1 VTGDEPLTYA
11 ASGVDIAA
19 GDRAVDLIRK
29 HALATTRPEVIGGVG
44 GFGGLFGIGAL
55 GLDDPVL
62 VASTDGV
69 GTKSVIARM
78 MGRYDTIGIDLV
90 GTADDLAAQGAEPLF
105 FLDYVSMGRLVP
117 EIVADIVAG
126 VAEGCRQAGCA
137 LLGGEMSEHPDALA
151 PGDFDLV
158 GFAVGAAERA
168 ALLPAGVSPGD
179 LVVGIESP
187 GLRCNGYSLAR
198 RALLD
203 RAGRRFDEPAW
214 AGADSTLG
222 DELLRPSV
230 IYAPVVAAV
239 RRVVEV
245 RALGH
250 VTGGGIAGNLARVLP
265 SGCDARVRRG
275 SWPEPRIFDEVA
287 AAGSVEPAEMERVF
301 NLGLGMLA
309 VVPGAD
315 DARRAVEVVES
326 RGLGAWVV
334 GEVTAGTG
342 RAVVERGPSS

>member
-1 VTGDEPLTYA
+1 MTADEPLTYA
-11 ASGVDIAA
+11 ESGVDIAA
-19 GDRAVDLIRK
+19 GDRAVDLIRT
-29 HALATTRPEVIGGVG
+29 HARSTIRPEVIGGVG
-44 GFGGLFGIGAL
+44 GFGGLFGIGSL

-203 RAGRRFDEPAW
+203 RAGRRLDEPAW

-250 VTGGGIAGNLARVLP
+250 VTGGGIAGNLVRVLP
-265 SGCDARVRRG
+265 PDCDARVRRG
-275 SWPEPRIFDEVA
+275 SWPEPRIFGEVA
-287 AAGSVEPAEMERVF
+287 AAGPVEPSEMERVF

-315 DARRAVEVVES
+315 DARRAVEAVES
-326 RGLGAWVV
+326 LGLGAWVV

-342 RAVVERGPSS
+342 RAVVESGPSS

>member
-1 VTGDEPLTYA
+1 MTDDEPLTYA

-29 HALATTRPEVIGGVG
+29 HALTTTRPEVIGGVG

-117 EIVADIVAG
+117 ELVADIVAG

-203 RAGRRFDEPAW
+203 RAGRRLDEPAW

-275 SWPEPRIFDEVA
+275 SWPEPRIFAEVA